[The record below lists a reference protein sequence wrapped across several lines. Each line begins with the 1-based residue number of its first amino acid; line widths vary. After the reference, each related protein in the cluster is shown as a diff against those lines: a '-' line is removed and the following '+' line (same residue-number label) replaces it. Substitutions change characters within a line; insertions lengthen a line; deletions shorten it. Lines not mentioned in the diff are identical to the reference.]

1 MRTQRRKSAA
11 ESEEYINRWYAISAE
26 RNNLGSGKAIM
37 EASLGSGPLVGATKM
52 AFARTVYLLFHP
64 ITTKTEDRSYAWT
77 D

>member
-11 ESEEYINRWYAISAE
+11 ESEEYINRWHAISAE

-37 EASLGSGPLVGATKM
+37 GASLGSGPLVGATKV
-52 AFARTVYLLFHP
+52 AFAGSVYLLFHP
-64 ITTKTEDRSYAWT
+64 ITTKTEDRSYVWT